1 MEVNNKG
8 TAPPANDSDASPAV
22 HKDATAMVANNKDA
36 VPPATTLPP
45 AVGKNTVKKNV
56 LLSSDS
62 DDDKFDDD
70 EFSDDEGTPMIDKY
84 GTNLTKLAQEGK
96 RTLLDGKEEL
106 VERVIQILCRRN
118 KHSPCLIGYPGV
130 WKTSII
136 EGLAKRIQSGMVP
149 QRLKDKKVISFT
161 ANETRSFGICHPGN
175 PMSFPWSLVMNE
187 IKRSGDMIVFFDEHY
202 TLSNVGFSQSAV
214 AKGDIQCIGAT
225 HHLGEYTTNSVL
237 RGLLQAVEVPEPSTD
252 EAIKILKGVCGSYET
267 HHKVSYTEE
276 ALVAAVKLSSEY
288 IISKYNEPL
297 LDMAIDLVD
306 EAGSRVQLLQGQAIY
321 SKNKDQS
328 SQLNKL
334 KSTMKIDTYHNNDD
348 KPTMVRKKDV
358 LHVLS
363 SRIGIPVHEFPPEL
377 PERLLRLEETLHG
390 IIIGQGE
397 AFAAIGDAIRRSKV
411 GLKGFKKP
419 IASFLFTGPVGVGKT
434 EVAKVLAKQCFGSED
449 FIVQFDMNVY
459 KEKHQVSRL
468 IGSPPGYIGAQ
479 LTEAIRFKPQT
490 VLLFSNIEA
499 AHPDILDFMLQ
510 ILDDAMLKDKKG
522 YPLDFT
528 RTMIIFTSNVGSE
541 VINKRSSHKADK
553 GKIDNLVMEKVKK
566 CFRAEFLN
574 RIDEVIIFKQPSKK
588 EVTQIADLM
597 FQEVGNKLKGKGIKL
612 IVSDKFKKTV
622 VKDGYSPSHGARH
635 LRRVIT
641 EQLENHLARQLL
653 SKEIKDGDSVF
664 VDVGFGANKKV
675 LDEPSFEGK
684 KNWCCLFG

>member
-1 MEVNNKG
+1 MDVNKKSP
-8 TAPPANDSDASPAV
+8 APPANDSDASPAV
-22 HKDATAMVANNKDA
+22 HKDTTAMVANKKDA

-45 AVGKNTVKKNV
+45 PVGKNTVKKNV

-62 DDDKFDDD
+62 DADKFDDD
-70 EFSDDEGTPMIDKY
+70 EFSDDEGKPMIDKY
-84 GTNLTKLAQEGK
+84 GTNLTKLAQEDK
-96 RTLLDGKEEL
+96 LNLLDGKEEL

-136 EGLAKRIQSGMVP
+136 EGLAKKIQSGMVP

-161 ANETRSFGICHPGN
+161 AKEPRSFGTYYPGN
-175 PMSFPWSLVMNE
+175 PMFFPWSLVMKE
-187 IKRSGDMIVFFDEHY
+187 IERSGDMIVFFDERY
-202 TLSNVGFSQSAV
+202 TLSNVGFFQSAV

-237 RGLLQAVEVPEPSTD
+237 RGLLQSVEVPEPSTD

-288 IISKYNEPL
+288 IISKYNGPL

-306 EAGSRVQLLQGQAIY
+306 EAGSRVQLLQGQAID

-328 SQLNKL
+328 SQLNQL
-334 KSTMKIDTYHNNDD
+334 NPTMKIDTYHNNDD
-348 KPTMVRKKDV
+348 KPTMVKENDV

-363 SRIGIPVHEFPPEL
+363 SRIGIPVHEFPREL
-377 PERLLRLEETLHG
+377 PERLLRLEETLRG
-390 IIIGQGE
+390 IIIGQDE

-411 GLKGFKKP
+411 GLKGFKRP

-449 FIVQFDMNVY
+449 FIVQFDMNVF

-468 IGSPPGYIGAQ
+468 IGLPPGYIGAQ

-490 VLLFSNIEA
+490 VLLFSNIET

-510 ILDDAMLKDKKG
+510 ILDDAMLKDNKG
-522 YPLDFT
+522 YPVDFT
-528 RTMIIFTSNVGSE
+528 RTIIIFTSKVGSE

-597 FQEVGNKLKGKGIKL
+597 FQEVGKKLKGKGIKL
-612 IVSDKFKKTV
+612 IVSDKFKKRV

-641 EQLENHLARQLL
+641 EQLENHLARKLL